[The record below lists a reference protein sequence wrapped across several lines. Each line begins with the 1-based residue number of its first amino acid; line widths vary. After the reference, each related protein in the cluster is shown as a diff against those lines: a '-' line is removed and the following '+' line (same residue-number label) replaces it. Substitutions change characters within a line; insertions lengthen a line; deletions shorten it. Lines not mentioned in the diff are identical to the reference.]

1 MSFPDKMTLHQK
13 LRKKES
19 LSKCAV
25 VTFHS
30 LSLFTMASVQKSVD
44 ACKTMHHDYQQLDNI
59 SSVLM
64 DCTQKLNNTQ
74 KSRKEVAKLTK
85 LSLEALDVVSE
96 GTKTGLKTLAPSHS
110 CATVL
115 KGGESENRLNLAEET
130 GIITSEN
137 DPENDLRQ
145 FLKKRKSSA
154 GKNGS
159 PTNAIVSPSPKKVRR
174 STRQMLIQNDEH
186 PHVPANGKLF
196 LPVELCNMLSPLDG
210 AERSPLVS
218 HFVEKDWLPHKGQ
231 DPARCV
237 RRFMQKSPKK
247 SRQNPAA
254 LEQQRGAVLMQ
265 HKTI

>member
-1 MSFPDKMTLHQK
+1 
-13 LRKKES
+13 
-19 LSKCAV
+19 
-25 VTFHS
+25 
-30 LSLFTMASVQKSVD
+30 
-44 ACKTMHHDYQQLDNI
+44 
-59 SSVLM
+59 
-64 DCTQKLNNTQ
+64 
-74 KSRKEVAKLTK
+74 
-85 LSLEALDVVSE
+85 
-96 GTKTGLKTLAPSHS
+96 
-110 CATVL
+110 
-115 KGGESENRLNLAEET
+115 
-130 GIITSEN
+130 
-137 DPENDLRQ
+137 
-145 FLKKRKSSA
+145 
-154 GKNGS
+154 
-159 PTNAIVSPSPKKVRR
+159 
-174 STRQMLIQNDEH
+174 MLIQNDEH